1 MQGAHSKGGVVRDA
15 AVHQKVCD
23 DIAAFV
29 TSLGCEDIKVF
40 PSSIKGGDGNSEFFI
55 GARRG

>member
-1 MQGAHSKGGVVRDA
+1 M
-15 AVHQKVCD
+15 VHQAVCD

-29 TSLGCEDIKVF
+29 ASQGCTNIQLF
-40 PSSIKGGDGNSEFFI
+40 PSSIAGGDGNIEFFI